1 MPLMSGVLE
10 ALGDRQA
17 APREVLGA
25 PAAAIALEARGDFE
39 QPLGRIRAPVENHVF
54 AHLAQLRPDLLVNRQ
69 LPGVDD
75 AHVHAGGDRVV
86 EEHGVHRFAYRI
98 VAAERERDVA
108 DAAAHQR
115 VGSCALM
122 RRVASMKATP

>member
-1 MPLMSGVLE
+1 M
-10 ALGDRQA
+10 R
-17 APREVLGA
+17 R
-25 PAAAIALEARGDFE
+25 AAALALEARGDLE
-39 QPLGRIRAPVENHVF
+39 QPLGGIGAPVEDHVL
-54 AHLAQLRPDLLVNRQ
+54 ARLAQLRLDLLVDRQ

-86 EEHGVHRFAYRI
+86 EEHRVHRLAHRV

-115 VGSCALM
+115 VRQLA
-122 RRVASMKATP
+122 P